1 MTSDLTDGAALHA
14 RYDAIWVGCFEALA
28 KVLPQPSARA
38 IADAVKAGTG
48 FIMTGGEGSF
58 HGGLG
63 RAAVVESTALN
74 DILPVE
80 ISGRPDLIYG
90 PHGMDDALY
99 TDNPIDE
106 IAPGSD
112 ATENGASPEGFSL
125 LHHYG
130 LTAFNA
136 VTPRTGAHVE
146 LTIANQPLLVTGRF
160 GAGRTAAFTG
170 YTPAA
175 DQFSTQPTDD
185 YIIAEPQTRAYLVL
199 FADLLADVMP
209 GTPHRA
215 PDLLAEHEKPAFQLL
230 KEQPQTDLA
239 VTSIQPAQTTADG
252 GFRSRVRLV
261 NKGGYAHLVHM
272 RFTWPQAGP
281 APYLAELSDNDFE
294 MLPNETREIDL
305 AWRTSDEKTT
315 AGTLIVNAANAPEVR
330 LAF

>member
-1 MTSDLTDGAALHA
+1 MPDPQKILATIRKAAELMRSTPGRSGSVIALDDADEVMVVGDLHGNLPAFRQTLAIAALDRHPQ
-14 RYDAIWVGCFEALA
+14 RHL
-28 KVLPQPSARA
+28 VLQELVHE
-38 IADAVKAGTG
+38 INK
-48 FIMTGGEGSF
+48 
-58 HGGLG
+58 
-63 RAAVVESTALN
+63 N
-74 DILPVE
+74 DHD
-80 ISGRPDLIYG
+80 RPDRSHRLVDLVSALKCQYPQRVHLILG
-90 PHGMDDALY
+90 NHELSELTGRIIGKDGHALY
-99 TDNPIDE
+99 LRFRRGME
-106 IAPGSD
+106 LAY
-112 ATENGASPEGFSL
+112 GA
-125 LHHYG
+125 
-130 LTAFNA
+130 
-136 VTPRTGAHVE
+136 RTQDVYE
-146 LTIANQPLLVTGRF
+146 
-160 GAGRTAAFTG
+160 
-170 YTPAA
+170 
-175 DQFSTQPTDD
+175 
-185 YIIAEPQTRAYLVL
+185 AYLVL